1 MKKKVITK
9 LNINKATKKQNKYTF
24 KNTVKGNFN
33 SIVYDASKEIVKKL
47 DKGYSPVFIYGKT
60 GSGKTHFLKTIE
72 NEIKAKNPRKKVK
85 YIPCVDFV
93 QEFVNGIRDSK
104 ANKFKNKYRSFDVL
118 LIDDIDI
125 LNGKQQTQEEI
136 INMFNDIYTKD
147 KLIVFSSNLSQNRL
161 SRYIDK
167 RLMSRFSWGL
177 TLELKQ
183 LNYSDRIQI
192 LKNHLRNLGK
202 RNAIDEKVIEYIAK
216 NKKSDI
222 RELEGA
228 INKVLL
234 YIRITKQKNYAND
247 IKRILK

>member
-1 MKKKVITK
+1 M
-9 LNINKATKKQNKYTF
+9 
-24 KNTVKGNFN
+24 
-33 SIVYDASKEIVKKL
+33 
-47 DKGYSPVFIYGKT
+47 
-60 GSGKTHFLKTIE
+60 
-72 NEIKAKNPRKKVK
+72 
-85 YIPCVDFV
+85 
-93 QEFVNGIRDSK
+93 
-104 ANKFKNKYRSFDVL
+104 L

-125 LNGKQQTQEEI
+125 FNCKQQTQEEI